1 MLFRGQLPKEEKM
14 YEDMLKKMMSNGVTF
29 EDWKEYRTWFEN
41 RPPIITP
48 EKYLAGER
56 PTQQEIKADAQIR
69 ADFVNVAHHV
79 AATLDAEDIIQDLIL
94 FLAYEENRHP
104 EHFASTSSSLFKFQ

>member
-1 MLFRGQLPKEEKM
+1 M
-14 YEDMLKKMMSNGVTF
+14 YEDMLKKMMSDEVTF

-41 RPPIITP
+41 RPPIIMP
-48 EKYLAGER
+48 EKYLAGGER
-56 PTQQEIKADAQIR
+56 PTQEEIKADAQIR

-79 AATLDAEDIIQDLIL
+79 ASTLHEEDIFQDLIL
-94 FLAYEENRHP
+94 FLAYEENQHP